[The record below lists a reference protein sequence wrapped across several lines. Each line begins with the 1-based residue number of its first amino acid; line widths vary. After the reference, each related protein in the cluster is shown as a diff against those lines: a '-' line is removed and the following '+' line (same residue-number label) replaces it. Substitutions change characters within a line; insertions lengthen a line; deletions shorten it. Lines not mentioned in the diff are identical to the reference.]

1 MNIIERQTELS
12 KSLFAINST
21 AVKAYVSMQ
30 KENLERYFEVNREFG
45 TRLPEIK
52 DVSSVI
58 ELQKEYGETLW
69 NNAKEA
75 LQAQNE
81 LLTATFNETK
91 EAVKSAYTSE
101 EVVAEKP
108 KAKAKAKPK
117 AKAKKAAA

>member
-45 TRLPEIK
+45 TRLPEVK

-91 EAVKSAYTSE
+91 EAVKSAYTPE